1 MTNIVI
7 IVRTRKGFRKACIRG
22 YIRSMPLA
30 VNANNG
36 TELDRSADI
45 AETFYKDKDGLNTYF
60 SDKESSIR
68 REYRQD
74 SNSAAVEGVPAS
86 ELHNWQL
93 SRDDLL
99 EQLKDQKDDVFD
111 LASVSD
117 ESSDDESA
125 SVNNNNSTSN
135 YINASSPGSGVTGT
149 SNVNDVE
156 AASNDSSYHPQ
167 DSSEVVQTDFSSF
180 EPFDD

>member
-1 MTNIVI
+1 
-7 IVRTRKGFRKACIRG
+7 
-22 YIRSMPLA
+22 MPLA
-30 VNANNG
+30 VNPNNG

-45 AETFYKDKDGLNTYF
+45 AERFYKDKDGLNNYF
-60 SDKESSIR
+60 TDKESSIR
-68 REYRQD
+68 RDYRED

-111 LASVSD
+111 LASISD
-117 ESSDDESA
+117 GSSDDETA
-125 SVNNNNSTSN
+125 SVNNSTSSN
-135 YINASSPGSGVTGT
+135 INASSPGNGVTES
-149 SNVNDVE
+149 SNVNDS
-156 AASNDSSYHPQ
+156 SNYPQ

>member
-1 MTNIVI
+1 
-7 IVRTRKGFRKACIRG
+7 VRTRKGFRKACIRG
-22 YIRSMPLA
+22 YIRSAPLA
-30 VNANNG
+30 INVNNG

-60 SDKESSIR
+60 TDKESSIR
-68 REYRQD
+68 RQYRED
-74 SNSAAVEGVPAS
+74 SNSAAIEGVPAS
-86 ELHNWQL
+86 ELHDWQL

-117 ESSDDESA
+117 ESSDDETA
-125 SVNNNNSTSN
+125 SVNNSTSN
-135 YINASSPGSGVTGT
+135 YINASSPGSDVTGT

-156 AASNDSSYHPQ
+156 STSNDSSHQPQ
-167 DSSEVVQTDFSSF
+167 DTSEVVQTDFSSF

>member
-22 YIRSMPLA
+22 YIRSTPLA
-30 VNANNG
+30 INANNG

-45 AETFYKDKDGLNTYF
+45 AETFYKDKEGLNTYF
-60 SDKESSIR
+60 TDKECSIR
-68 REYRQD
+68 REYRKD

-86 ELHNWQL
+86 ELHNWQV

-99 EQLKDQKDDVFD
+99 EQLKEQKDDVFD

-117 ESSDDESA
+117 DSSDDETA

-149 SNVNDVE
+149 SNVNNVE
-156 AASNDSSYHPQ
+156 SASNGSSHHPQ
-167 DSSEVVQTDFSSF
+167 DTSEVVQTDFSSF